1 MPHPETMT
9 TERENAGHWL
19 AIQWLLANAAGVAAG
34 FASAKALGQFSFV
47 CAAIIPSVLQWLL
60 LRGKVTGMDW
70 WPVMSSVGLTAGFFL
85 GMLPMNMAGVDG
97 PQVAPLFALGF
108 ALMGAVPGT
117 LQWLL
122 LRRRVSGAGW
132 WVMASSIGMVGC
144 GMTFIRLT
152 RGAYVNV
159 IWGGAAG
166 GTVYGAVTGVVLNWL
181 LRSSRRDDDSIKVP
195 KHRNATAQ

>member
-1 MPHPETMT
+1 MT
-9 TERENAGHWL
+9 TERENAGHWF

-34 FASAKALGQFSFV
+34 LASIRAFGQLSFI

-60 LRGKVTGMDW
+60 LRAKVTGLGW
-70 WPVMSSVGLTAGFFL
+70 WPVISSVGLTAGFFL

-132 WVMASSIGMVGC
+132 WVLASSVGMIGC
-144 GMTFIRLT
+144 GMMFLRLT
-152 RGAYVNV
+152 RGADVHV
-159 IWGGAAG
+159 ASGGAAG
-166 GTVYGAVTGVVLNWL
+166 GAVYGAVTGVMLNWL
-181 LRSSRRDDDSIKVP
+181 LRSYRHDDDSIKVS

>member
-1 MPHPETMT
+1 
-9 TERENAGHWL
+9 
-19 AIQWLLANAAGVAAG
+19 LLANAAGVAAG
-34 FASAKALGQFSFV
+34 LASIKAFGQFSFI

-60 LRGKVTGMDW
+60 LRAKVTGLGW
-70 WPVMSSVGLTAGFFL
+70 WPVISSVGLTAGFFL
-85 GMLPMNMAGVDG
+85 GMLPMNMAGVEG

-132 WVMASSIGMVGC
+132 WVLASSVGMIGC
-144 GMTFIRLT
+144 GMMFLRLT
-152 RGAYVNV
+152 RGADVHV
-159 IWGGAAG
+159 ASGGAAG
-166 GTVYGAVTGVVLNWL
+166 GAVYGAVTGVMLNWL
-181 LRSSRRDDDSIKVP
+181 LRSYRHDDDSIKVS